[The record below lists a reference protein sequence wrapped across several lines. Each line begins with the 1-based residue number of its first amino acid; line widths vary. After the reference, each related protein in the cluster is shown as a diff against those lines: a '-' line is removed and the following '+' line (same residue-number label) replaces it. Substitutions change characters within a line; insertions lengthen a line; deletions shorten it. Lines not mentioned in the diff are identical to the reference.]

1 MSREAKISWSNTSAI
16 FAICLGSMTYGYV
29 LSIISTTLG
38 QLNFYAYFGLTANTM
53 ASNYSHTASIVGA
66 INGLLSAGGVFGS
79 CFMAWMSEARGRKPS
94 LVVARVV
101 TLIGCILQTTSV
113 RIAMFLVAR
122 FVTGLGAGMLITLVP
137 VFQAEI
143 APPSTRGFLVA
154 QNGVIIVVAYS
165 IAAWVGV
172 GCYYATNAAFQ
183 WRFPLGLQ
191 CLWPLLMLVTLPV
204 VPESPR
210 WLLFQ
215 DRRDEAWAIISKL
228 HGVTD
233 NQQLFAREEFYQIS
247 RQADAD
253 KLLSTHESLLDL
265 FRKPSH
271 RKRMFCAFVTMFA
284 AQAPGNLVLDDYSVI
299 LYQGLGQK
307 GGVPLILGAAYCTI
321 AAFLNYVCAVLI
333 DRVGRVRLMIIG
345 LSGCVLCLA
354 IESALV
360 AEYAGTQNKAGLSAG
375 VFILFFYIFCYGG
388 CIDAN
393 TYVYCAEIFPTHI
406 RAKGMAFSI
415 IVLYLC
421 TIPYLQAAPYA
432 FATIGWKYYLVFICL
447 TTVCIPI
454 IWMTFLETRGFSLEE
469 INEKFGDHVEIH
481 LTHITT
487 KEKAELDMVVE
498 SNVRATANA
507 EAGIGNPAK
516 ESPDQDHSHYE
527 YAVTTLAKT

>member
-1 MSREAKISWSNTSAI
+1 MLTADCQAI

-38 QLNFYAYFGLTANTM
+38 QPNFYAYFGLTADTM
-53 ASNYSHTASIVGA
+53 ASNYSYTASIVGA

-79 CFMAWMSEARGRKPS
+79 CFVAWMSEARGRKPS
-94 LVVARVV
+94 LVVATVV
-101 TLIGCILQTTSV
+101 TLIGCILQTASV
-113 RIAMFLVAR
+113 HIAMFLVAR

-165 IAAWVGV
+165 IAAWVV
-172 GCYYATNAAFQ
+172 
-183 WRFPLGLQ
+183 
-191 CLWPLLMLVTLPV
+191 
-204 VPESPR
+204 
-210 WLLFQ
+210 LFQ

-228 HGVTD
+228 HGATD

-253 KLLSTHESLLDL
+253 KLLSSHESLLDL
-265 FRKPSH
+265 FRKPSY

-284 AQAPGNLVLDDYSVI
+284 AQASGNLVLDDYSVI
-299 LYQGLGQK
+299 LYQGLGQT

-375 VFILFFYIFCYGG
+375 VFMLFFYIFFYGG

-454 IWMTFLETRGFSLEE
+454 IWMTFPETRGFSLEE

-507 EAGIGNPAK
+507 EVGIGQPAK
-516 ESPDQDHSHYE
+516 ESADQDHSHYE
-527 YAVTTLAKT
+527 YAFTTLTKI